1 MSGIFPNVFVTND
14 TNAIKPTA
22 GATSLNKTIADTPI
36 VVLTDS
42 DLSAAA
48 DKTKAGT
55 LIVQVQVKTQPVW
68 VNFHGETPSAT
79 TGIELAVG
87 TILYLSR
94 SAWLN
99 SRWLRSTG
107 SSGAIVVQQ
116 FAAT

>member
-1 MSGIFPNVFVTND
+1 MSGVFTNVFVTND

-22 GATSLNKTIADTPI
+22 GAVSLNKTIADTPI
-36 VVLTDS
+36 VVRTDS
-42 DLSAAA
+42 DLSEV
-48 DKTKAGT
+48 DNKTLPDTG
-55 LIVQVQVKTQPVW
+55 IVQVQVKTQPVW

-87 TILYLSR
+87 TILYLSK
-94 SAWLN
+94 SAWLS

-116 FAAT
+116 FSK

>member
-14 TNAIKPTA
+14 INALKPTA
-22 GATSLNKTIADTPI
+22 GATSLNKTIADTAI
-36 VVLTDS
+36 VVLTDT

-55 LIVQVQVKTQPVW
+55 IVVEVQVKTQPVW

-79 TGIELAVG
+79 TGIEIVAG

-99 SRWLRSTG
+99 SRWLRSTAN
-107 SSGAIVVQQ
+107 SATIVVQQ
-116 FAAT
+116 FGAS